1 LNQKKRVNKAPSK
14 SPAPPKKNQNLDMSV
29 GEIEQTQQLL
39 LHDQNYLKDKTV
51 KKVSLATLKRRK
63 ELIDQKER

>member
-1 LNQKKRVNKAPSK
+1 
-14 SPAPPKKNQNLDMSV
+14 MSV